1 LSLILRSSTGR
12 SNYNAAFAYLDEK
25 PPFSRRSGLADPET
39 ALQGK

>member
-1 LSLILRSSTGR
+1 MEFRMFL
-12 SNYNAAFAYLDEK
+12 NYLDEK